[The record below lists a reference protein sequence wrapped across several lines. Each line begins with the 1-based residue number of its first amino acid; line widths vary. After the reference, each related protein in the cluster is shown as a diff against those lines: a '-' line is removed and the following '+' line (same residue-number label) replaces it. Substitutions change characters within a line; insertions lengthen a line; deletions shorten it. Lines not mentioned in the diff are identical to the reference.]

1 MYCKKNKY
9 LLQNA
14 TTGPGFLQGK
24 CLVVSDY
31 IRNSFLEYCQ
41 ENGFRLAVAYQSYL
55 WCYNNDGP
63 SELML
68 IVIL

>member
-1 MYCKKNKY
+1 MYCKKNID

-24 CLVVSDY
+24 CLVLSDY
-31 IRNSFLEYCQ
+31 IKNSEQCQ

-63 SELML
+63 K
-68 IVIL
+68 